1 MTIETP
7 TTAVDGSQARSPRTP
22 DVMTDHEPGGLPP
35 QPPNVT
41 APRPF
46 VDRRESHR
54 RTEDRVAH
62 QEKVLLARALDIL
75 ASDAPAEERLAGL
88 LRLLARTAGAR
99 RAAVVADGIERRV
112 AVAVDPGEDADE
124 AQALAAWL
132 DANAPRSR
140 AERAATGLAPIS
152 FIVGSAEQRNG
163 ARANGS
169 APNGSGFRPGNG
181 SAPDG
186 PRPQP
191 IRAPGPE
198 AVDAV
203 GPVVDA
209 GTAAADTGSAA
220 AHAPADA
227 IDRHYAMLPIPT
239 AGGVV
244 LGFAFSRAADAKH
257 LPDRLPPTMARHAG
271 VALALVTGQ
280 LAGERDLAS
289 LRVREVERSRFVS
302 TVAHELRTPLTG
314 LRGYLDLILEGDVPD
329 AADEREFLERSRSIV
344 STMDELVGDLLE
356 LSRLESNSINLE
368 IGPFSIAEAASQV
381 ASNLLPIA
389 IEREIRLTTALPP
402 RLRAATGDRRR
413 VEQILTNLAANALKF
428 TPSGGTVEII
438 GRVDGLAAVF
448 IVRDDGDG
456 VPAEDRDRIFEPF
469 QRLAGHHGVTGTG
482 LGLPIARDLAR
493 RMGGDL
499 DLASVTDSGSAF
511 VLVLPGPAD
520 VDPRVIGGTLVQTLE
535 REEIGLEERAVR
547 RAMGLLP
554 GGAPTQLPTARTSI
568 APAQTTGDDGGASNG
583 RPVDE
588 PGANGSN
595 GSNGLHHPK
604 LRALPSVHDDR
615 PSPA

>member
-22 DVMTDHEPGGLPP
+22 DVMTDHDPGGLPP
-35 QPPNVT
+35 QPPTVP

-75 ASDAPAEERLAGL
+75 ASDAPAEERVAGI
-88 LRLLARTAGAR
+88 LRLLARTVGAR
-99 RAAVVADGIERRV
+99 RAAVVADGIERRA
-112 AVAVDPGEDADE
+112 AVAVDPGEDPAE
-124 AQALAAWL
+124 AQELAAWL

-152 FIVGSAEQRNG
+152 FIVGAADHRHG
-163 ARANGS
+163 GRANGS
-169 APNGSGFRPGNG
+169 AAAGHG
-181 SAPDG
+181 SAPAA

-191 IRAPGPE
+191 LRSAGPE
-198 AVDAV
+198 
-203 GPVVDA
+203 PVA
-209 GTAAADTGSAA
+209 GDRPATDDSSSKPVP
-220 AHAPADA
+220 PADRA
-227 IDRHYAMLPIPT
+227 DRHYAMLPIPT

-244 LGFAFSRAADAKH
+244 LGFAFARAADARH

-289 LRVREVERSRFVS
+289 LQVRETERSKFVS

-314 LRGYLDLILEGDVPD
+314 LRGYLELILEGEVPD
-329 AADEREFLERSRSIV
+329 AADERDFLERSRSIV

-356 LSRLESNSINLE
+356 LSRLESNSIRLE

-389 IEREIRLTTALPP
+389 IDREIRLTTALPP

-428 TPSGGTVEII
+428 TPRGGTVEII
-438 GRVDGLAAVF
+438 GRVEGLAAVF

-456 VPAEDRDRIFEPF
+456 VPAEDRDRIFQPF

-499 DLASVTDSGSAF
+499 DLASVADSGSAF

-520 VDPRVIGGTLVQTLE
+520 VDARVIGGTLSQALE

-554 GGAPTQLPTARTSI
+554 GGAPAHPGTTRRSSVTESAMPTDESGTA
-568 APAQTTGDDGGASNG
+568 NG
-583 RPVDE
+583 RAGEDE
-588 PGANGSN
+588 HGP
-595 GSNGLHHPK
+595 NGLHHPK
-604 LRALPSVHDDR
+604 LRALPSVRDDR